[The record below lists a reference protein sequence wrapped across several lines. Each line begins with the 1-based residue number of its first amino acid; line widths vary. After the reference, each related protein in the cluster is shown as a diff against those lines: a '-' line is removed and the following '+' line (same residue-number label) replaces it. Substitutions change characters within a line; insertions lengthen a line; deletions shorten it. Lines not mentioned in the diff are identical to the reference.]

1 MLIEFLKIISPIL
14 AGFLSVGG
22 IGAYFSYKSK
32 KPINE
37 AEAKKVNAEVAVTFA
52 DGWQKYAQKL
62 EDRLAE
68 MDRKVDALSLEMN
81 KQAQE
86 YREIIQKKDVEIKD
100 LQNQNHNLEL
110 RIEDLESELV
120 KYKKLDGNSYSIEKS
135 KHKHYESQ

>member
-1 MLIEFLKIISPIL
+1 MEILKIIAPVV

-32 KPINE
+32 RPVNE
-37 AEAKKVNAEVAVTFA
+37 AEAKKVSAEVAVTFA

-62 EDRLAE
+62 EDRLAD
-68 MDRKVDALSLEMN
+68 MDKKVDMLQLEMN

-86 YREIIQKKDVEIKD
+86 YREVIQKKDIEIKD

-120 KYKKLDGNSYSIEKS
+120 KYKKLDGGTYAIEKP
-135 KHKHYESQ
+135 KHKHYEGQ